1 MAWLVLCAIWG
12 TTWLFIKLGLEEIP
26 PLTFAALRF
35 VLAILVVGAIIFVQ
49 KIPLPKTSREW
60 KLLAVT
66 GILQF
71 SINYSLVF
79 WGEVST
85 C

>member
-49 KIPLPKTSREW
+49 KIPLPME
-60 KLLAVT
+60 L
-66 GILQF
+66 
-71 SINYSLVF
+71 
-79 WGEVST
+79 
-85 C
+85 